1 MISQEQIDHLLS
13 ITSEMAADAAA
24 LNALHAQIYKAQA
37 LDGLQPASGQISKTK
52 KPRRIRATR

>member
-37 LDGLQPASGQISKTK
+37 LDESSTSPGQVSKTK